1 MQGSDQCRVCV
12 CVGGTTHFL
21 PSGVPGAW
29 FGVEAA
35 QCWWLG
41 QTVPGE
47 PPSSTRAGAAALGA
61 LPWAG
66 GLCSQKPSETLPP
79 APQRRGEPRSGGS
92 PHSGGRCLTVSASRK
107 CSTVSATEAE
117 SAGCVEEGPVLLAG
131 QASNR
136 TGSSP
141 VTQPCGSLCT
151 EAACM
156 QPGGRSWNET
166 CGMSV
171 DNVFNQFASSGE
183 EKGPAVFV
191 FCSPAPCCGDR

>member
-12 CVGGTTHFL
+12 CVCWRDYTL
-21 PSGVPGAW
+21 PSYRVPGAW
-29 FGVEAA
+29 FGAEAV
-35 QCWWLG
+35 QCWRLG

-47 PPSSTRAGAAALGA
+47 PPSSTRTGAAAVGA

-66 GLCSQKPSETLPP
+66 GLHSQKPSETLPP

-107 CSTVSATEAE
+107 SSMVSATEAE
-117 SAGCVEEGPVLLAG
+117 SAGCVEEGPVLLAH
-131 QASNR
+131 QAGDR
-136 TGSSP
+136 TGASP
-141 VTQPCGSLCT
+141 MIQPLGSLCA
-151 EAACM
+151 EAACT

-166 CGMSV
+166 CGVSV
-171 DNVFNQFASSGE
+171 DNVFNQFAWSGE

-191 FCSPAPCCGDR
+191 FCFPPCCGDR